1 MPSPLLIEV
10 FHRFLVGLYLLT
22 LGILTVYGIH
32 RYVQVYLY
40 HKHRRKAP
48 VPAGRFSEL
57 PTVTVQLPMYNEMY
71 VAERVIEGA
80 CQLDWPREKLQIQ
93 VLDDSTDESAGIAE
107 ACCERMRRL
116 GHNVQY
122 IHRKNREG
130 YKAGALSNGL
140 NYASGEFIVI
150 FDADFVPTPGMLRGA
165 IHFFTDP
172 NVGCVQ
178 TRWDHINRAQ
188 SLLTRCQAIFLDGH
202 FMIEHTARN
211 RSGRFINFNGTAG
224 IWRRKAIEDSG
235 GWQHDTLTEDVDL
248 SYRAQLRGWQ
258 FIFVPELLAPAELP
272 PEIVAFKQQQHRWTK
287 GQVQTAVKLLPSI
300 LRAPLPLK
308 VKLEAFFHLTN
319 PAVYLP
325 AIILSLI
332 LYPVWF
338 IDPQLFDSKST
349 LLALAIA
356 SFCGLLTASA
366 GTFYMLS
373 QKAVGRSTLLTM
385 GMVPFLMALGMGIS
399 VINGLAVLE
408 GLFGRKNTEF
418 VRTPKY
424 GAAAGSKEWKKK
436 AGTFKN
442 KLSILPFI
450 EIGLGLYLVG
460 CTVSAVWTHSAVGT
474 VPFLVIFS
482 FGYLYVGVLT
492 LHSRWLSNR
501 ARVEAAAAAARD
513 EAKALAA

>member
-1 MPSPLLIEV
+1 MQSPLLIEV
-10 FHRFLVGLYLLT
+10 VHKVLVSLYLLT

-40 HKHRRKAP
+40 HKHRKNAP
-48 VPAGRFSEL
+48 VPSGRFTDL
-57 PTVTVQLPMYNEMY
+57 PQVTVQLPMYNEMY

-80 CQLDWPREKLQIQ
+80 CQIKWPREKLQIQ
-93 VLDDSTDESAGIAE
+93 VLDDSTDGSEKIAE
-107 ACCERMRRL
+107 ACCDRMRRL
-116 GHNVQY
+116 GHNIQY

-130 YKAGALSNGL
+130 YKAGALAHGL
-140 NYASGEFIVI
+140 SQASGEFVVI
-150 FDADFVPTPGMLRGA
+150 FDADFVPAPDMLHGA

-188 SLLTRCQAIFLDGH
+188 SMLTRCQAIFLDGH

-325 AIILSLI
+325 AIVLSLI
-332 LYPVWF
+332 IYPVW
-338 IDPQLFDSKST
+338 ILDPQLFDSKST
-349 LLALAIA
+349 LIALAIA
-356 SFCGLLTASA
+356 SFCGLLTCSA

-373 QKAVGRSTLLTM
+373 QKAVGRSPLATL

-408 GLFGRKNTEF
+408 GLFGRRNTEF

-424 GAAAGSKEWKKK
+424 GASAGGKEWKKK
-436 AGTFKN
+436 AGSFKN
-442 KLSILPFI
+442 KLSILPFV
-450 EIGLGLYLVG
+450 EIVLGLYLVA
-460 CTVSAVWTHSAVGT
+460 CTALAVYNQNAVGT
-474 VPFLVIFS
+474 IPFLVIFS
-482 FGYLYVGVLT
+482 FGYLYVGVMT
-492 LHSRWLSNR
+492 LHSRWLANR
-501 ARVEAAAAAARD
+501 SQAEVVATAEENA
-513 EAKALAA
+513 EALAA